1 MRTLLAALMSV
12 GLLTSVA
19 TPALAQ
25 GTSRKSQ
32 DMKTI
37 SGTVKSATKDGFVVM
52 SKEGDKDKE
61 YAFSIDDKTMVR
73 KGNQPGALSDLRPGD
88 KVTVNFSGR
97 DGKSFAQTVTL
108 ARP

>member
-1 MRTLLAALMSV
+1 MRTLLAALLSL

-25 GTSRKSQ
+25 GTSSKSQ
-32 DMKTI
+32 EMKTI
-37 SGTVKSATKDGFVVM
+37 NGTVKSATKDGLVVM
-52 SKEGDKDKE
+52 GTDGSKNKE

-88 KVTVNFSGR
+88 KVTVDFSGR

>member
-25 GTSRKSQ
+25 GTSSKSQ

-37 SGTVKSATKDGFVVM
+37 SGTVQSATKDGFVVM

-88 KVTVNFSGR
+88 KVTVNFWGR